1 MENHENCTRE
11 ELIDEINALYKVI
24 ENQKKFS
31 VLFDSSPEAILY
43 TTGDGRFLECNTSAS
58 ILFGYNKDE
67 MTDLSFEDIATEDIA
82 DKLPSI
88 FREELSNDGIIHT
101 GTYKKKSGEI
111 FPAELLTKLIK
122 INGQTYRWAIFHDLS
137 EYDTDG
143 SENVINDEKIK
154 DLIRLLPELIGEP
167 EIIIE
172 TDKFGTIIS
181 VNKIFFEKTGYS
193 EKDIE
198 KGLEIGI
205 LIQTDINENPR
216 IIFKKFLKG
225 ESPEVTEYS
234 VVKKDGTKFPVI
246 IYTTKIDLK
255 SKSHG
260 LRLFATDITEHKYFE
275 KNLINMEKFHALG
288 EISGGVLHNINNVLA
303 IILGYI
309 EISSR
314 KKYKYKQCEVCL
326 NILDKIKIAALEGS
340 ETVKRIN
347 NISKIKQHVINE
359 PVEINSLIE
368 ETLEFCSPKLENI
381 ASENGIK
388 ISVIKD
394 LHPIPDIIG
403 NSTEIREV
411 LNNIIINSIEAMP
424 SGGEISVTTNME
436 NETVVIQITD
446 TGLGMTDETKSNIF
460 KPFYTTKEKNGT
472 GLGLY
477 VSKEMI
483 KKFGGDII
491 VESKL
496 SKGTSIT
503 IFLPASKEKRVQ
515 KKKNLET
522 GSVKKTKGIIVI
534 DDEESI
540 CEILCDF
547 LSIEGHSVTA
557 VRDGKQAFKI
567 FDPKLHE
574 IVITDLNM
582 PVLTGLDI
590 AKRLKRKSPKTT
602 LILITGSI
610 AANMEILKKENI
622 VDYILPKPINFREL
636 LKIIDLVPVIET
648 E

>member
-1 MENHENCTRE
+1 MENHENSTRE
-11 ELIDEINALYKVI
+11 ELIDEINALYRVI
-24 ENQKKFS
+24 EDQKKFS

-58 ILFGYNKDE
+58 ILFGYDKNE

-137 EYDTDG
+137 EYDNDG
-143 SENVINDEKIK
+143 SENIINDEKIK

-167 EIIIE
+167 EIVIE
-172 TDKFGTIIS
+172 TDNVGTIIS
-181 VNKIFFEKTGYS
+181 ANKIFFEKTGYS
-193 EKDIE
+193 EKDLE
-198 KGLEIGI
+198 KGLELGI
-205 LIQTDINENPR
+205 LIQTDLNENPR

-234 VVKKDGTKFPVI
+234 IVKKDGTKFPVI

-255 SKSHG
+255 SKSGG

-275 KNLINMEKFHALG
+275 KNLINMEKFHTLG

-309 EISSR
+309 EISSN
-314 KKYKYKQCEVCL
+314 KKYKYKQCEMCL

-347 NISKIKQHVINE
+347 NITQIKTHVVKE
-359 PVEINSLIE
+359 PVEINSLLE
-368 ETLEFCSPKLENI
+368 ETLEFYSPKLENI

-388 ISVIKD
+388 ITVIKE
-394 LHPIPDIIG
+394 LHPIPHIIG
-403 NSTEIREV
+403 NSTELREV

-424 SGGEISVTTNME
+424 SGGEISVSTNME
-436 NETVVIQITD
+436 NESVVIQITD

-460 KPFYTTKEKNGT
+460 KPFYTTKGKNGT

-483 KKFGGDII
+483 KNFGGDII
-491 VESKL
+491 VESTL

-503 IFLPASKEKRVQ
+503 IFLPASKEKSVLE
-515 KKKNLET
+515 KKNRET
-522 GSVKKTKGIIVI
+522 GSVKKTRGIIVI

-547 LSIEGHSVTA
+547 LSMEGHSVTA

-622 VDYILPKPINFREL
+622 VDYIFPKPINFREL
-636 LKIIDLVPVIET
+636 LKIIDLVPAFET